1 MGITRKRNTA
11 YRRALDRRQR
21 AVRREEVLPL
31 RRERIDIAT
40 LTFRVEKTKTGD
52 PQVAAEG
59 MPEIARP
66 WVSASE
72 TSASGHIHNPQHFSS
87 PLLTKRLVNYARLG
101 DVTEGYAA
109 DWTVEQLRT
118 HTQGI
123 ADRIDE
129 LMCTKPNGAIEPALL
144 PKEPGDP

>member
-1 MGITRKRNTA
+1 M
-11 YRRALDRRQR
+11 
-21 AVRREEVLPL
+21 RREEVLPL
-31 RRERIDIAT
+31 RQERIDIAA
-40 LTFRVEKTKTGD
+40 LTFHRIEKTKTGELLE

-72 TSASGHIHNPQHFSS
+72 TSTSGYIHNPQHFSS
-87 PLLTKRLVNYARLG
+87 PLLTKRLVNHARLG

-109 DWTVEQLRT
+109 DWTGEQLRT

-129 LMCTKPNGAIEPALL
+129 LMCMKPNGAIEPALL
-144 PKEPGDP
+144 AKEPGDP